1 MLTLNH
7 ITVKFGGL
15 IANNDISLDIQ
26 KGDLF
31 GLIGPNGAGKT
42 TLFNVISGTLAPT
55 KGEIVFDGRKINGL
69 KPYQINKLGIARTFQ
84 NINLFKDMSVL
95 ENVMVGRHCRTDAGI
110 YSSIFRLPKHKRNED
125 EITEKSLEFLK
136 FLDLLR
142 YKDMKASSLSYGQQ
156 RRLEIA
162 RALASEPKL
171 ILLDEPAA
179 GMNASEKKE
188 LSEIIQKILDTG
200 VTIILVEHDMKVVL
214 GISHKI
220 AVLNYGKMICLG
232 TPKQVQANEEV
243 VAAYLGGNSHG

>member
-1 MLTLNH
+1 MLKLNQ

-15 IANNDISLDIQ
+15 LANNDISLEIQ

-42 TLFNVISGTLAPT
+42 TLFNVISGVIEPT
-55 KGEIVFDGRKINGL
+55 KGEVIFDGRKINGL

-84 NINLFKDMSVL
+84 NINLFKDMTVL
-95 ENVMVGRHCRTDAGI
+95 ENVMVGRHCRTDAGV
-110 YSSIFRLPKHKRNED
+110 YSSIFRLPKHKRNEE

-136 FLDLLR
+136 FLDLS
-142 YKDMKASSLSYGQQ
+142 KFTDMKASSLSYGQQ

-162 RALASEPKL
+162 RALATEPKL

-188 LSEIIQKILDTG
+188 LSETIQRILDTG
-200 VTIILVEHDMKVVL
+200 ITVILVEHDMKVVL

-220 AVLNYGKMICLG
+220 AVLNYGKMICFG
-232 TPKQVQANEEV
+232 TPGQVQANEEV
-243 VAAYLGGNSHG
+243 VAAYLGGSHNG